1 MKFTTTAVSTLAAAT
16 TVTATAV
23 IAQQQQDNGVFDKT
37 MRAFEFAP
45 SFAQKK
51 MKAAAAA
58 ASTGLG
64 RTMHRSS
71 KNDKPGKKV
80 HHLASHAG
88 KIQQLRNQISTE
100 VETSGGNL
108 EACDPTKEEEN
119 VVDLGVLGQC
129 GPGRYCM
136 ESMPQYDLVAAAA
149 ATEDND
155 DELTGVCVTE
165 QTVQLHRSL
174 QAGTGSGIE
183 GSAPEDVPAGIPT
196 DSIIGL
202 MDFLC
207 YDFDFPGGA
216 FTCNCSGVDVP
227 SYSGFM
233 ECTYP
238 AQTYTES
245 NACGDIVRITYD
257 QVYTIDLAEQYVGTA
272 QSCLKFSEPQPFD
285 YCYKII
291 YDGKYN
297 VPFCELEFY
306 GTTCNSCDFVTEGR
320 DRCVAYD
327 CTNTF
332 LSREGVRCDS
342 QLIDY
347 IVDLYLDFYPLPCEE
362 PGTLPPDE
370 CSSISKFLPGATE
383 ANDLFVSVLFSV

>member
-1 MKFTTTAVSTLAAAT
+1 MKFTTAVSTLAAT
-16 TVTATAV
+16 TATAAAV
-23 IAQQQQDNGVFDKT
+23 TTNQQQQQQDGLFDKT

-51 MKAAAAA
+51 MKEAAA
-58 ASTGLG
+58 ASNNMLG

-71 KNDKPGKKV
+71 KNEKPGKKV
-80 HHLASHAG
+80 QYLAGHAN

-100 VETSGGNL
+100 EDL
-108 EACDPTKEEEN
+108 EACDPTKPEED
-119 VVDLGVLGQC
+119 VDLGVLGQC
-129 GPGRYCM
+129 GPGKYCM
-136 ESMPQYDLVAAAA
+136 ESLPQYDLVA
-149 ATEDND
+149 TSTSTEEDN
-155 DELTGVCVTE
+155 ELTGVCVTE
-165 QTVQLHRSL
+165 RTVQLHRSL
-174 QAGTGSGIE
+174 QAGGGGGIE
-183 GSAPEDVPAGIPT
+183 GSAPDDVPAGIPT
-196 DSIIGL
+196 DSVIGL

-216 FTCNCSGVDVP
+216 FTCNCSGVDVE

-245 NACGDIVRITYD
+245 NACGDIVRITKD
-257 QVYTIDLAEQYVGTA
+257 QVYTIDLTEQYVGSA

-332 LSREGVRCDS
+332 LSREGVRCDT

-370 CSSISKFLPGATE
+370 CSSISKFPL
-383 ANDLFVSVLFSV
+383 L